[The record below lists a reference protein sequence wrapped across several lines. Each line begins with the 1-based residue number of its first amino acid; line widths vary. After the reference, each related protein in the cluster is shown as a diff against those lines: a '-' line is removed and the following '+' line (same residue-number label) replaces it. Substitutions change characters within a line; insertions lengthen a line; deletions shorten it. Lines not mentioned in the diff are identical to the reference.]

1 MKAVADLTRRYF
13 KRGNFRYD
21 VSSNFQSFT
30 VPEGCTSINVECVAS
45 KGADVS
51 GSGGNGGNGGKVT
64 CALSVTQGQT
74 LYIMVGAIPSSSA
87 TASYNASDIRTN
99 NAGITDT
106 TSLNSRLIV
115 AGGGGSGTSA
125 SSDNY
130 AGGAGGGLTGGDG
143 RGNGKGKGGTQTE
156 GGEGGPQA
164 NAGSFG
170 LGGSGN
176 IGGAGGAGWYG
187 GGAGSSTSW
196 YYGGGGGGGSSYT
209 SSACSNVAH
218 TQGANNGSG
227 YVNIYYYYEGTATNY
242 DCYIDTGTYKVVKTT
257 EGGSDKY
264 EAFKTLEKGQYYGN

>member
-1 MKAVADLTRRYF
+1 MKAVADLTRRYY
-13 KRGNFRYD
+13 KRGNFRYN
-21 VSSNFQSFT
+21 VSSNFQRFT

-45 KGADVS
+45 KGADGT
-51 GSGGNGGNGGKVT
+51 GSGGNGGKVT
-64 CALSVTQGQT
+64 CDLSVTQGQT
-74 LYIMVGAIPSSSA
+74 LYIMVGAIPSAPA

-99 NAGITDT
+99 NSGVTDT

-115 AGGGGSGTSA
+115 AGGGGSA
-125 SSDNY
+125 STYQRQSSS
-130 AGGAGGGLTGGDG
+130 GGVGGGLTGGN
-143 RGNGKGKGGTQTE
+143 GNALSSGGNGKGGTQTE
-156 GGEGGPQA
+156 GGAGGRDA

-187 GGAGSSTSW
+187 GGAGSSISL
-196 YYGGGGGGGSSYT
+196 YYGGGGGGSSYT
-209 SSACSNVAH
+209 NSACSNVVH

-227 YVNIYYYYEGTATNY
+227 YVNISNYYEGTATNY
-242 DCYIDTGTYKVVKTT
+242 DYYIDTGTYKIVKTT